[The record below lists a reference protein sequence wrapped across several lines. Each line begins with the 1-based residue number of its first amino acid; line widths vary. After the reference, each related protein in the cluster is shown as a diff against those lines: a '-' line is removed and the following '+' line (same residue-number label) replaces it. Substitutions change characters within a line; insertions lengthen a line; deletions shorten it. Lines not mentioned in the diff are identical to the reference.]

1 MQADYQ
7 KILPGYCS
15 KVMYQPTLIFK
26 FIIILSILFF
36 LLLSLSAGNSYCQS
50 KNNYID
56 KNKERKITSGL
67 KKLQRLQKIQRQ
79 KLSITEFRNIE
90 RAIAQ
95 GDISQLTQYFNSRT
109 YLNLTNGV
117 GGYYSNNQ
125 VYYVLKKYFRKHKVK
140 AFKFSKIYTDANTPY
155 AIGSYDFNTRNGRRS
170 LRVYV
175 SLKRVKN
182 QWKILQIT
190 LN

>member
-1 MQADYQ
+1 M
-7 KILPGYCS
+7 
-15 KVMYQPTLIFK
+15 KVMKLFKLIILFLFLIF
-26 FIIILSILFF
+26 LG
-36 LLLSLSAGNSYCQS
+36 AGNSFGQLKS
-50 KNNYID
+50 NYL
-56 KNKERKITSGL
+56 NKEKGIRITTRLNKL
-67 KKLQRLQKIQRQ
+67 KQIQEIRRQ
-79 KLSITEFRNIE
+79 KLSIIEFRNIE

-95 GDISQLTQYFNSRT
+95 GDIAQLSRYFNSRT

-117 GGYYSNNQ
+117 SGYYSNNQ

-140 AFKFSKIYTDANTPY
+140 SFKFDKIYTDANTPY
-155 AIGSYDFNTRNGRRS
+155 AVGSYDFNTHDGRRS

-182 QWKILQIT
+182 EWKILQIT